1 MKRGWLA
8 PRTRSLELDKAG
20 GDNGTGRSAAGQ
32 EDLQGRSPGALL
44 VNQSSERQVCKQGGG
59 GSPEALVEGNLGLL
73 ITVWPGAAWPTVV
86 GECVN
91 ISITIAH

>member
-1 MKRGWLA
+1 MAQEEAQLVRKTFKGDRLGRYWLTKV
-8 PRTRSLELDKAG
+8 RK
-20 GDNGTGRSAAGQ
+20 GRCAS
-32 EDLQGRSPGALL
+32 R
-44 VNQSSERQVCKQGGG
+44 GGG